1 MIEFGNVTRG
11 LSEGKFLDLPLIY
24 CDLDGVLVNLMKG
37 ANELILPLYPNV
49 KDWTEVDKEERWKVI
64 SGKKDFWKNLEFMP
78 NGIRLWNFIKPY
90 NPNILSA
97 YSKRDVNSKR
107 DKLLWVTKN
116 LGRLPRKNILI
127 VLRKDKKRFAVSDG
141 TPNILIDDYDKNI
154 NEWKNAGGIGILHKS
169 IPNTIGELKKL
180 GFK

>member
-1 MIEFGNVTRG
+1 
-11 LSEGKFLDLPLIY
+11 
-24 CDLDGVLVNLMKG
+24 
-37 ANELILPLYPNV
+37 
-49 KDWTEVDKEERWKVI
+49 
-64 SGKKDFWKNLEFMP
+64 MP
-78 NGIRLWNFIKPY
+78 NGMRLWNFIKPY

-97 YSKRDVNSKR
+97 YSKRDINSKR